1 MTQLFIS
8 SVQKE
13 FQEERYAIRDFV
25 NKDALLSQFF
35 TVFLFEDLPPV
46 DQRPDEV
53 YLDEVKDSPIYV
65 GLFGNQYGNWRDENG
80 LSPTEKEYRLATE
93 LRTRRLVLVKQGN
106 DPEPEMK
113 NLINRAGDELV
124 RKRFGST
131 EEMLSLLHRSLI
143 QYLRDEGVITTKEF
157 DAQTYEGASLADM
170 VPEKIRRFLELAK
183 AERSYALSL
192 DSSIETVLAHLD
204 LLADGRPTKG
214 ALLLFGDRPKRHVS
228 GADINCLHFHG
239 TEVVKPIPSQ
249 QVYQGTVFEMVDAAV
264 DFVMSKLTRRVV
276 PSSQKVASDVEYDIP
291 YKVVRE
297 AIVNALAHR
306 SYTSKAGV
314 QVMLFAD
321 RLEVWNSGGLPEDLT
336 IAQLRKPHRSVP
348 RNRLLCEPLYLAR
361 YIERAGTGTLDM
373 IKFCTAA
380 GLPEPQFRSEGE
392 HFVTTIWRD
401 WLTDDILAGLGLN
414 ERQMKAIKYLKA
426 EQKITNTDYQTLTD
440 VARTTAKRDLE
451 ELVKLKLVHL
461 FGAGRSAHY
470 RLCDKRPIN
479 GSNGPSE
486 HGEINGP

>member
-13 FQEERYAIRDFV
+13 FQSERYAIRDFV
-25 NKDALLSQFF
+25 NKDALLNQFF
-35 TVFLFEDLPPV
+35 TVFLFEDLPPI

-65 GLFGNQYGNWRDENG
+65 GLFGSQYGKWRDENG
-80 LSPTEKEYRLATE
+80 LSPTEKEYRLATD
-93 LRTRRLVLVKQGN
+93 LGKRRLVLVKKGN

-113 NLINRAGDELV
+113 NLINQAGDELV
-124 RKRFGST
+124 RKRFSST
-131 EEMLSLLHRSLI
+131 EEMLDLLHRSLI
-143 QYLRDEGVITTKEF
+143 QYLRDEGVITTREF
-157 DAQTYEGASLADM
+157 DAQAYEGASMADM
-170 VPEKIRRFLELAK
+170 VPSKIRRFLELAK

-192 DSSIETVLAHLD
+192 DSSVETVLAHLD
-204 LLADGRPTKG
+204 LLVDGLPTKG
-214 ALLLFGDRPKRHVS
+214 AILLFGDRPKRYVP

-239 TEVVKPIPSQ
+239 TEVAKPIPSQ

-276 PSSQKVASDVEYDIP
+276 PSSQKVASDVEYEIP

-297 AIVNALAHR
+297 AVVNAVAHR

-361 YIERAGTGTLDM
+361 YIERAGTCTLDM
-373 IKFCTAA
+373 IKFCMEA

-401 WLTDDILAGLGLN
+401 WLTEDVLAGLGLN
-414 ERQMKAIKYLKA
+414 ERQMKAVQLIKR
-426 EQKITNTDYQTLTD
+426 EGRITNKMYREALEVTD
-440 VARTTAKRDLE
+440 RTALRDLK
-451 ELVKLKLVHL
+451 ELMALGLLDRMGETGQHTFYVLKVSTRHKPDTEN
-461 FGAGRSAHY
+461 GAN
-470 RLCDKRPIN
+470 PT
-479 GSNGPSE
+479 
-486 HGEINGP
+486 

>member
-13 FQEERYAIRDFV
+13 FQTERYAIRDFV

-65 GLFGNQYGNWRDENG
+65 GLFGSQYGSWRDENG

-93 LRTRRLVLVKQGN
+93 LRKRRLVLVRQGN

-113 NLINRAGDELV
+113 SLINRAGDELV

-131 EEMLSLLHRSLI
+131 EEMLDLLHRSLI

-157 DAQTYEGASLADM
+157 DAQAYEGASMADM
-170 VPEKIRRFLELAK
+170 VPSKIRRFLELAK

-192 DSSIETVLAHLD
+192 DSSVETVLAHLD
-204 LLADGRPTKG
+204 LLADGLPTKG
-214 ALLLFGDRPKRHVS
+214 ALLLFGDRPKRHVP

-239 TEVVKPIPSQ
+239 TEVAKPIPSQ
-249 QVYQGTVFEMVDAAV
+249 QVYQGTVFEMVDSAV
-264 DFVMSKLTRRVV
+264 DFVMSKLTRRVI
-276 PSSQKVASDVEYDIP
+276 PSSQKVASDVEYEIP

-373 IKFCTAA
+373 IKFCTEA

-401 WLTDDILAGLGLN
+401 WLTEDVLTGLGLN
-414 ERQMKAIKYLKA
+414 ERQTKAVKYIKIHG
-426 EQKITNTDYQTLTD
+426 KISNPEYQEETGATKK
-440 VARTTAKRDLE
+440 TATRDLSD
-451 ELVKLKLVHL
+451 LKSQNVVEQVGERGPGVHYIL
-461 FGAGRSAHY
+461 RKN
-470 RLCDKRPIN
+470 RDKM
-479 GSNGPSE
+479 GTTGTLE
-486 HGEINGP
+486 

>member
-1 MTQLFIS
+1 MKQIFIS

-13 FQEERYAIRDFV
+13 FQSERYAVRDFV
-25 NKDALLSQFF
+25 KKDALLSQFF
-35 TVFLFEDLPPV
+35 TVFLFEDLPPA

-53 YLDEVKDSPIYV
+53 YLDMVKESPIYV
-65 GLFGNQYGNWRDENG
+65 GLFGNQYGRWRDENG

-93 LRTRRLVLVKQGN
+93 LRKRRLVLVKQGN
-106 DPEPEMK
+106 DPEPDMK

-124 RKRFGST
+124 RKRFGNT
-131 EEMLSLLHRSLI
+131 EELLDLLHRSLI

-157 DAQTYEGASLADM
+157 DAQTYEGASFADM
-170 VPEKIRRFLELAK
+170 VPAKIRRFLELAK
-183 AERSYALSL
+183 SERNYALSL
-192 DSSIETVLAHLD
+192 DSSVETVLAHLD
-204 LLADGRPTKG
+204 LLEGGLPTKG

-239 TEVVKPIPSQ
+239 TEVAKPIPSQ
-249 QVYQGTVFEMVDAAV
+249 QVYQGTVFEMVDDAV

-276 PSSQKVASDVEYDIP
+276 PSSKKVASDVEYELP

-336 IAQLRKPHRSVP
+336 VAQLRKPHRSVP
-348 RNRLLCEPLYLAR
+348 RNRLLCEPLFLTR

-373 IKFCTAA
+373 IKFCIEA

-392 HFVTTIWRD
+392 HFITTIWRD
-401 WLTDDILAGLGLN
+401 WLTDDVLVELGLN
-414 ERQMKAIKYLKA
+414 ERQMAIVMFVKTNG
-426 EQKITNTDYQTLTD
+426 KITNTECQSEFS
-440 VARTTAKRDLE
+440 VSKRTASGDLS
-451 ELVKLKLVHL
+451 ELVSQQVLEKVGSTGKGVYYQLTK
-461 FGAGRSAHY
+461 GATKGQKGQSR
-470 RLCDKRPIN
+470 
-479 GSNGPSE
+479 
-486 HGEINGP
+486 

>member
-13 FQEERYAIRDFV
+13 FQSERYAIRDFV

-93 LRTRRLVLVKQGN
+93 LRKRRLVLVKQGN

-264 DFVMSKLTRRVV
+264 DFVMSKLTRRVI
-276 PSSQKVASDVEYDIP
+276 PSSQKVASDVEYEHSLQGGARGDRQRAGSSQLHLQGRGSGHAVCRP
-291 YKVVRE
+291 TGSLELGRAAGRPHHCPVAE
-297 AIVNALAHR
+297 AASLRTAQPPALRTALSCSLYR
-306 SYTSKAGV
+306 T
-314 QVMLFAD
+314 
-321 RLEVWNSGGLPEDLT
+321 R
-336 IAQLRKPHRSVP
+336 
-348 RNRLLCEPLYLAR
+348 RNRHPR
-361 YIERAGTGTLDM
+361 HD
-373 IKFCTAA
+373 
-380 GLPEPQFRSEGE
+380 
-392 HFVTTIWRD
+392 
-401 WLTDDILAGLGLN
+401 
-414 ERQMKAIKYLKA
+414 
-426 EQKITNTDYQTLTD
+426 
-440 VARTTAKRDLE
+440 
-451 ELVKLKLVHL
+451 
-461 FGAGRSAHY
+461 
-470 RLCDKRPIN
+470 
-479 GSNGPSE
+479 
-486 HGEINGP
+486 